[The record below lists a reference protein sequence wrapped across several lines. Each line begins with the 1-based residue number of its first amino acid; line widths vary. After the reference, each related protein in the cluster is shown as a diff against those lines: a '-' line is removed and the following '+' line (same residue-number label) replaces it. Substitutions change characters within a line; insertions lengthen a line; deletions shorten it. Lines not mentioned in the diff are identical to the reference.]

1 MICHRIVRLFSFHM
15 SAELEAALSD
25 LAEAIQGITLGSIK
39 SVVLDE
45 SGITLIQNWNDHHD
59 DKINEAEE
67 LNAWE
72 TRQTAF

>member
-1 MICHRIVRLFSFHM
+1 MNSKLH
-15 SAELEAALSD
+15 AAFSD
-25 LAEAIQGITLGSIK
+25 LVVAIQGITLGSIE
-39 SVVLDE
+39 SVVLHE

-72 TRQTAF
+72 TRQTDP

>member
-1 MICHRIVRLFSFHM
+1 MNSNLHT
-15 SAELEAALSD
+15 ALSD
-25 LAEAIQGITLGSIK
+25 LVEAITGITLGSIE
-39 SVVLDE
+39 SVVLQE

-72 TRQTAF
+72 TR

>member
-1 MICHRIVRLFSFHM
+1 MNSDLH
-15 SAELEAALSD
+15 AALSD
-25 LAEAIQGITLGSIK
+25 LVEAIQGITLGSIE
-39 SVVLDE
+39 SVVLNE

-72 TRQTAF
+72 TRQTDP